1 MIDQELRE
9 AISAHAL
16 TEYPKECCGLV
27 VRGKYIP
34 CRNVAADPFADV
46 ALAPEDFAAAEDIGP
61 IEAFVHSHP
70 GSTAEPTQADLTVCE
85 NGDAPLWIIASL
97 GVQSDGTIAVDDWC
111 EFRPKGYDAPL
122 VGCEFS
128 HGVND
133 CYGLVRRWYRQR
145 RGIILPDFPRD
156 GKWWDDG
163 KSDLYTTNYPQAGFE
178 SIPNDREPEIGDV
191 VLMKIRSRNNVPNHA
206 AVYVGNGK
214 ILHHLWGELSRHD
227 LLARYREYVTH
238 LLRYRGGNE

>member
-85 NGDAPLWIIASL
+85 NGDAPSGSSLVSGFNQTAQSPLTIGAS
-97 GVQSDGTIAVDDWC
+97 SARKATM
-111 EFRPKGYDAPL
+111 
-122 VGCEFS
+122 
-128 HGVND
+128 
-133 CYGLVRRWYRQR
+133 
-145 RGIILPDFPRD
+145 PR
-156 GKWWDDG
+156 
-163 KSDLYTTNYPQAGFE
+163 
-178 SIPNDREPEIGDV
+178 
-191 VLMKIRSRNNVPNHA
+191 
-206 AVYVGNGK
+206 
-214 ILHHLWGELSRHD
+214 
-227 LLARYREYVTH
+227 
-238 LLRYRGGNE
+238 